1 MGFSGFR
8 FDESISTQRLQLQK
22 LFLSFSSFVATKDA
36 SGSVTA
42 AVNVACAYAFVT
54 GENQTLKSICNGRLN
69 LLPESC
75 HGDQGVPKSC
85 RNAYE
90 LCTLF
95 VLFKVVHHGREGHH

>member
-8 FDESISTQRLQLQK
+8 FDESISTRRLQLQK

-54 GENQTLKSICNGRLN
+54 GESTCNERLN

-85 RNAYE
+85 RNAYK
-90 LCTLF
+90 LCALF